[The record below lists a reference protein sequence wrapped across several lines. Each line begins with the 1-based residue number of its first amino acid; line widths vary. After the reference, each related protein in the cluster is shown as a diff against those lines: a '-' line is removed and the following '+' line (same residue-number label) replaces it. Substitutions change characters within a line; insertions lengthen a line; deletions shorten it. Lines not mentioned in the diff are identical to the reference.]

1 MREVGVRVGWEENI
15 NNVRACDAT
24 YREHLVV
31 LKDLIWLFH
40 NLAAYRMKSNL
51 REPNY
56 EIKE

>member
-56 EIKE
+56 